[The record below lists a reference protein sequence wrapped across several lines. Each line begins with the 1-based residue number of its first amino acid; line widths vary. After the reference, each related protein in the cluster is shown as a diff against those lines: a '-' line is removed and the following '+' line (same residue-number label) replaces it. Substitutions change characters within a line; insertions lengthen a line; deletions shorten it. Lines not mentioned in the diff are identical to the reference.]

1 MAGLIWSEMLKMI
14 VTIINI
20 LSIKIAIATL
30 MVFWGIRIAFGA
42 DSPA

>member
-1 MAGLIWSEMLKMI
+1 MAGLIWSEILKMI
-14 VTIINI
+14 ATIINI

-42 DSPA
+42 DSAA